1 MAAGLILFLIG
12 LAIVL
17 RTIAGQNGG
26 LASKQGA
33 LRRSV
38 GF

>member
-1 MAAGLILFLIG
+1 MAAGLVLFLIG
-12 LAIVL
+12 LAILL
-17 RTIAGQNGG
+17 RTIAGAHGG

-38 GF
+38 GV